1 MKWDHFWEMA
11 SFGHYSQ
18 SIKLGNMALKNLK
31 ILLKIILIGVII
43 ANANGNLSGGD
54 RFDCRSQQILEGSL
68 PTGSKKWSMDT
79 LKPILASKAIPWPE
93 TAFNIPQVKF
103 AAKKVQSSSSA
114 QDQKLVLL
122 LGLQTSIDPDKSTN
136 NTSFIYGK
144 STNVSSAIIDTLDV
158 GSIFNCFIDR
168 SSQNPCNSG
177 QTNPRCCYD
186 NDYSSIHQEMSA
198 VYPACKTS
206 SCPDLQRLAK
216 EEETPYTFSCRA
228 VCSYDAIL
236 LVEFSDNDMQSSG
249 GETSLSMSNHRI
261 ALIQKNGEFIEIDS
275 DLGESHFK
283 SHSGGQFGSTLNNE
297 TVTGFWVS
305 WVDPDKETK
314 RGPILKI
321 GQDGQEKPFFVH
333 SFDQF
338 CFDCEAQDQ
347 YGWNGL
353 DVQFPRA
360 SKVFKPTVY
369 SLNAVQG
376 NKYQIFTNCSN
387 VIYSQHQVIA

>member
-1 MKWDHFWEMA
+1 
-11 SFGHYSQ
+11 
-18 SIKLGNMALKNLK
+18 
-31 ILLKIILIGVII
+31 
-43 ANANGNLSGGD
+43 
-54 RFDCRSQQILEGSL
+54 
-68 PTGSKKWSMDT
+68 
-79 LKPILASKAIPWPE
+79 
-93 TAFNIPQVKF
+93 
-103 AAKKVQSSSSA
+103 
-114 QDQKLVLL
+114 
-122 LGLQTSIDPDKSTN
+122 
-136 NTSFIYGK
+136 
-144 STNVSSAIIDTLDV
+144 
-158 GSIFNCFIDR
+158 
-168 SSQNPCNSG
+168 
-177 QTNPRCCYD
+177 
-186 NDYSSIHQEMSA
+186 
-198 VYPACKTS
+198 
-206 SCPDLQRLAK
+206 
-216 EEETPYTFSCRA
+216 
-228 VCSYDAIL
+228 
-236 LVEFSDNDMQSSG
+236 
-249 GETSLSMSNHRI
+249 MSNHRI